1 MKKELLES
9 CAAMYRTPAYIFD
22 TDCFRQTIR
31 NLRDSFGKD
40 VGLCYAM
47 KANPF
52 LADRAEKE
60 ADRIEICSMGEFQ
73 ICREKRIEPKK
84 MLISGV
90 MKSPED
96 LAEILGYCGEDSLY
110 TVESM
115 RQADYLES
123 WSRQREKKIRILL
136 RLSSGNQFGM
146 DEDTLIH
153 LLQKI
158 QNHPYLKIQGIHY
171 FSGTQKQ
178 IAKTVGELRKL
189 DDLLK
194 RLEKEY
200 GIQLEELE
208 FGPGLAVAYFDGQK
222 DCIREEIRE
231 LSRAIGEL
239 RWKGKVTL
247 EMGRAMAASCG
258 TYLTTV
264 KDTKQNGG
272 RNYCIVDGGIH
283 QIHYDGQIRGMYPPS
298 LQVLGEMNEHRQAE
312 DGEDPAKEWCVCGAL
327 CTVNDILVQKI
338 KLRNLKEG
346 SILAFEKTGAYAMTE
361 GMGLFLSHALPRIIF
376 YSKKE
381 GYTLAR
387 DSQPTYI
394 WNMER
399 RL

>member
-1 MKKELLES
+1 
-9 CAAMYRTPAYIFD
+9 
-22 TDCFRQTIR
+22 
-31 NLRDSFGKD
+31 
-40 VGLCYAM
+40 
-47 KANPF
+47 
-52 LADRAEKE
+52 
-60 ADRIEICSMGEFQ
+60 
-73 ICREKRIEPKK
+73 
-84 MLISGV
+84 
-90 MKSPED
+90 
-96 LAEILGYCGEDSLY
+96 
-110 TVESM
+110 
-115 RQADYLES
+115 
-123 WSRQREKKIRILL
+123 
-136 RLSSGNQFGM
+136 M

-208 FGPGLAVAYFDGQK
+208 FGPGLAVAYFDRQK

-298 LQVLGEMNEHRQAE
+298 LQVLGEINGHRQAE

-327 CTVNDILVQKI
+327 CTVNDFLVQKI